1 MRLAGNVFLIGRCE
15 RCFLSCVF
23 IVCPP
28 FKLVLNGMW
37 QVASVVFLAL
47 LYNTP
52 FALSL
57 SKGELLNYIEGFRSW
72 FDMLT
77 TNGL

>member
-1 MRLAGNVFLIGRCE
+1 MRRRTALTV
-15 RCFLSCVF
+15 
-23 IVCPP
+23 
-28 FKLVLNGMW
+28 VLFTVLLNCIS
-37 QVASVVFLAL
+37 VASLTL
-47 LYNTP
+47 LYNNP